1 MFELR
6 TDSFRGETGR
16 TVERVGI
23 YEGDTRMSWAT
34 LTGTSSRLGG
44 HLVPT
49 LCIGGVG
56 SAPEYRRG
64 GNVRRIFDY
73 AFEKSAGEPWAVAML
88 HPFSFNY
95 YRKFGF
101 ERVCDHRIVTVPMT
115 ALSHLPRFSEFH
127 PMKESDIP
135 AILAL
140 YGRFSEPRN
149 CTLTR
154 TEAAFRID
162 SAPGTPFFY
171 AWYKDGVPKA
181 YLKLSTKKKMLTNHM
196 GEGVLTVHEIAFD
209 DPEGLYAAL
218 GFLRMYE
225 GELETVVFEN
235 IAHIPEMGCAMTEYI
250 AEKIE
255 LVPDIAARVLD
266 TKAVLCANIYPQKA
280 GRFTVRVDD
289 TLIKVR
295 GTFRVD
301 YENGA
306 AEVRRLDDGAAFDLR
321 ADAAAFTRLVYGAES
336 MNAALAAYLPGVTL
350 NNDAEDFFR
359 AFPKRACGLFE
370 HF

>member
-1 MFELR
+1 MPELR
-6 TDSFRGETGR
+6 TDSLWEDAGR
-16 TVERVGI
+16 TIERVGV
-23 YEGDTRMSWAT
+23 YEGDARMSWAT
-34 LTGTSSRLGG
+34 LTGTSSRLNG

-64 GNVRRIFDY
+64 GNVRKIFDY

-101 ERVCDHRIVTVPMT
+101 ERVCDHRIVTVPIT
-115 ALSHLPRFSEFH
+115 ALSHLPRFSDFR
-127 PMKESDIP
+127 PMTESDIP
-135 AILAL
+135 TVLAL
-140 YGRFSEPRN
+140 YERFSEPRN

-154 TEAAFRID
+154 TEAAFRGE
-162 SAPGTPFFY
+162 SAPGASFFY
-171 AWYKDGVPKA
+171 AWRKDGVPKA
-181 YLKLSTKKKMLTNHM
+181 YLKLSTRKKMLTNHM

-209 DPEGLYAAL
+209 GPEALYAAL

-235 IAHIPEMGCAMTEYI
+235 IAHIPEIGYALTEYI

-255 LVPDIAARVLD
+255 VVPDIAARVLD
-266 TKAVLCANIYPQKA
+266 TKAVLCASTYPQKA

-289 TLIKVR
+289 ILEKVR

-301 YENGA
+301 YENGQ
-306 AEVRRLDDGAAFDLR
+306 AEVRRLEDGAAYDLR

-336 MNAALAAYLPGVTL
+336 MNAALAAYVPGVTL
-350 NNDAEDFFR
+350 CSDAEDFFR
-359 AFPKRACGLFE
+359 AFPERARGVFE